1 MFHYAIQ
8 QLLAKLIFLGVLH
21 KHPVQ
26 FVPALALS
34 ALLWRELEHLP
45 LSGTQVKV
53 CLLWD
58 EPVSAGAGSRVS
70 QPLELSPLPWK
81 LLSRSNTAP
90 VSQKIPC
97 GRSRRADMVT
107 AVHQAAGVEPGS
119 WDGAHRA
126 DPLFA
131 GLLLASAPGCWILLL
146 PTTSHPPTASQ
157 SLSKHKPILALPLFW
172 GCSSLSQIRWLFF
185 SPCSAL
191 CLFLV

>member
-1 MFHYAIQ
+1 MFHYVIQ

-21 KHPVQ
+21 KHPVH

-81 LLSRSNTAP
+81 LLSRSKTAP
-90 VSQKIPC
+90 VSQKNPC
-97 GRSRRADMVT
+97 GRIRRADMVT
-107 AVHQAAGVEPGS
+107 AAHQAAGVEPGS

-126 DPLFA
+126 DPLLCRTSA
-131 GLLLASAPGCWILLL
+131 GLGPRLLDPAP
-146 PTTSHPPTASQ
+146 SHHPPAASQ